1 MYDHRIRKRPF
12 SSVQTKTSVFK
23 NLHSAI
29 FYGVFFLLQWYSLQF
44 LLSLFLLYV
53 LFLLYISASSFLK
66 TFFCQN
72 CFPDLLANFCYSLQS
87 LLNLLFLLFFL
98 FLIYIFKNLRFW
110 SQETRNRGGRRAKT
124 SSGRFSYLLAKAV
137 PYLSDQLA
145 SKLSGALWRRG
156 GKRSLHFRLW
166 NLNSASNSPV
176 ALLRLSCQI
185 SANQREAETI
195 TNVNKHCKTRG
206 LGNDVIVYVISADQH
221 FVSTFS
227 MQIFKFQRRSCEL
240 SFLFPEHPGVACS
253 QALTL
258 QFDALVIELTYRS
271 SNCMAYVFYR
281 SYLLGR
287 PSTVSLQ
294 L

>member
-12 SSVQTKTSVFK
+12 SSVQTKTSVLK

-44 LLSLFLLYV
+44 LLSLFLLYL

-98 FLIYIFKNLRFW
+98 FFLYIFKNLRFW

-137 PYLSDQLA
+137 PYLSGQLA
-145 SKLSGALWRRG
+145 SKLSGALWGREKERAFS
-156 GKRSLHFRLW
+156 SLEFEFRLQFTCGSPSSE
-166 NLNSASNSPV
+166 LSDFRQSARS
-176 ALLRLSCQI
+176 
-185 SANQREAETI
+185 
-195 TNVNKHCKTRG
+195 
-206 LGNDVIVYVISADQH
+206 GNDHECKQ
-221 FVSTFS
+221 
-227 MQIFKFQRRSCEL
+227 
-240 SFLFPEHPGVACS
+240 
-253 QALTL
+253 TL
-258 QFDALVIELTYRS
+258 QNTWP
-271 SNCMAYVFYR
+271 
-281 SYLLGR
+281 G
-287 PSTVSLQ
+287 
-294 L
+294 

>member
-1 MYDHRIRKRPF
+1 MDGGLKQAQKGLVTYHLA
-12 SSVQTKTSVFK
+12 SS
-23 NLHSAI
+23 HSA
-29 FYGVFFLLQWYSLQF
+29 
-44 LLSLFLLYV
+44 
-53 LFLLYISASSFLK
+53 
-66 TFFCQN
+66 C
-72 CFPDLLANFCYSLQS
+72 
-87 LLNLLFLLFFL
+87 
-98 FLIYIFKNLRFW
+98 LR
-110 SQETRNRGGRRAKT
+110 A
-124 SSGRFSYLLAKAV
+124 
-137 PYLSDQLA
+137 
-145 SKLSGALWRRG
+145 KLSGALCRQG
-156 GKRSLHFRLW
+156 GKRKGSWHLPLW

-240 SFLFPEHPGVACS
+240 SFLFPERPGVACS
-253 QALTL
+253 QAITL
-258 QFDALVIELTYRS
+258 QFNALVIELTYRS
-271 SNCMAYVFYR
+271 SNCMACVFCR
-281 SYLLGR
+281 NYLLGR